1 MLSVPQQ
8 LQPIKTSQLI
18 FCREKKTDLRV
29 SLKLKIC
36 NRASAMLFSA
46 AKDLQQSNKQVDAQ
60 QKFPKNEWWTF
71 PDSEREKT
79 LVSAIFPSK
88 AKELCH

>member
-1 MLSVPQQ
+1 
-8 LQPIKTSQLI
+8 
-18 FCREKKTDLRV
+18 
-29 SLKLKIC
+29 
-36 NRASAMLFSA
+36 MLFSA

-71 PDSEREKT
+71 PDSEQEKT